1 MSDFS
6 TIYIRCGLFKQTH
19 KGEYPSLCAKCAEYM
34 KNRKLSKAGG
44 NY

>member
-6 TIYIRCGLFKQTH
+6 TICIRCGLFKQTH

-34 KNRKLSKAGG
+34 KNRKLVKVGG
-44 NY
+44 NS